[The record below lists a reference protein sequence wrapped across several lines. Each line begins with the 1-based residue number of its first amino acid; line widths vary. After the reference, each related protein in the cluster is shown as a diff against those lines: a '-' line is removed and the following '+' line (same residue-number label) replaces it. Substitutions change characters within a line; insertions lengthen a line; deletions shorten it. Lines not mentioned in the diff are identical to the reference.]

1 MNTDTGPFLTIPFLN
16 ILIFQTNKVCLPRVL
31 IFHFLMKQDFLNYQY
46 IHYSHHAD
54 TFVYTTYLCMPVY
67 IFVMQNMENLQFT
80 PNWYFLY
87 SCIPF
92 LLQFNSSHLLLY
104 PFWYLWLS
112 ALHYAVDLTKKFC
125 IQKLV
130 YTIAPNECNSYYTAK
145 WYLRNLWTREVTENG
160 LFWNHILGL

>member
-1 MNTDTGPFLTIPFLN
+1 MNTDTGPLLTIQFLN
-16 ILIFQTNKVCLPRVL
+16 ILIFQTNKVCLPRVI
-31 IFHFLMKQDFLNYQY
+31 IFYFLMKQDFPNYQC

-80 PNWYFLY
+80 PIDIFCTLAYHSFCSLI
-87 SCIPF
+87 S
-92 LLQFNSSHLLLY
+92 LHLSLY

-130 YTIAPNECNSYYTAK
+130 YTIAQNECNSYYTAK